1 MVQQVKNLALS
12 PQMLGLL
19 LWCRFDPWPWNFH
32 MSWAWP
38 RKKKKKIEGEKA
50 SELDMSPDFNFAF
63 YRNDLGQVI

>member
-12 PQMLGLL
+12 PQWLGLL

-38 RKKKKKIEGEKA
+38 RKKKKIEGEKA
-50 SELDMSPDFNFAF
+50 SELDMSPDLNFAF